1 MDDIEAY
8 PSGKEQCSRTLAL
21 YSRGWFVLLAGR
33 RWEKITAEQLAEA
46 FALLCAGDG
55 GSDGRFL
62 SKLPILPL
70 AMWATS

>member
-1 MDDIEAY
+1 M
-8 PSGKEQCSRTLAL
+8 
-21 YSRGWFVLLAGR
+21 LLAGR
-33 RWEKITAEQLAEA
+33 RWEKITAEQLAET

-55 GSDGRFL
+55 GPDDRFL